1 MVAFRSMSRFAAL
14 CSVASIGSL
23 AAHAE
28 SPLRTRIVLAH
39 YKEDV
44 SWVSQYTGKE
54 NIDVIIYSK
63 AAVMPEVAGALALP
77 LSNFGRESHT
87 YLHHIVH
94 HYESLADWTVF
105 SQATPPSWG
114 YMLGDST
121 NGHLNDKV
129 SFDDYVRPFPE
140 GRDSFFV
147 MNAASQFPRAVQLN
161 RHGIIAKGLPE
172 EGPEMCPRQGAA
184 GWTDWWFLPDH
195 PHLRKGD
202 MLEFYHKYVALSEND
217 HKPLTLAFAQ
227 GARFAMSRERIH
239 ARPKEY
245 YARMLVALSKEK
257 NPQEG
262 FWMEAVWWDVFHP
275 EALQSKTPLCPLP
288 VLGETVTK
296 GPYHKDSAISD
307 SIRARVPEPAG
318 SVFVSLQGLVRRLR
332 GLGR

>member
-1 MVAFRSMSRFAAL
+1 MSRFATL
-14 CSVASIGSL
+14 CYVASIGSL

-114 YMLGDST
+114 YLVGDST

-296 GPYHKDSAISD
+296 GPYKDSAIAD
-307 SIRARVPEPAG
+307 SIRARVPKPAD
-318 SVFVSLQGLVRRLR
+318 SMFVNLQGLVHRLR
-332 GLGR
+332 GQGR